1 MIEQIQINDLGVI
14 SHASLPLGPGFTV
27 LTGETGA
34 GKTMVVT
41 ALGLLL
47 GERADTARVR
57 QGREHSWVEGHFLAG
72 SIAPITQRVDELG
85 GVIEEGELVLSRQV
99 SAEGRS
105 KAVVGGRSAPVSVL
119 QELAQHLVVVH
130 GQSDQI
136 RLKSETAQRGAL
148 DRFAGERL
156 AAVLSEYRE
165 LFSAHQERLREL
177 DHLDER
183 LATQKAEQERLR
195 EALDRIE
202 QVRPEPGED
211 TALKA
216 LSDKLESIEDLRQ
229 AAAGAK
235 EALSSEALGPEASD
249 VRGLIDQAIRSLERV
264 VERDGELSG
273 PIQTLRDGLFH
284 IDEAS
289 HALSSYLSAI
299 VEGESLDLESVMV
312 RRAELG
318 GLIRD
323 YGPTLDDVLAFEQTA
338 SDTLLEID
346 LSGDRRGELDAQ
358 VVVDQETLA
367 RLAAEITERRM
378 VAAATLGERVSGEL
392 QELAMPDARLV
403 IDVSPRQATVSG
415 ADQVSFLLAPHPGAS
430 PRPLAK
436 SASGGELSRV
446 MLSLEV
452 VLAEADPVPTFIFD
466 EVDAGVGGATA
477 LEIGKRLA
485 RLAQSAQVIC
495 VTHLAQ
501 VASYADT
508 HLSVFKDRSG
518 EVTESSVRVLE
529 GEVRVAELARMLGGD
544 QDSDSAKAHAREML
558 ARQSVSRS
566 SGG

>member
-57 QGREHSWVEGHFLAG
+57 QNSEHSWVEGHFLAG
-72 SIAPITQRVDELG
+72 TIAPVAERVDELG
-85 GVIEEGELVLSRQV
+85 GVIDEGALVLSRQV

-119 QELAQHLVVVH
+119 QELAEHLVVVH

-136 RLKSETAQRGAL
+136 RLKSESAQRHAL
-148 DRFAGERL
+148 DRFAGTPL
-156 AAVLSEYRE
+156 AAVLREYQE
-165 LFSAHQERLREL
+165 LFSAHQERLVERDQL
-177 DHLDER
+177 DQT
-183 LATQKAEQERLR
+183 LATQKADQERLR

-202 QVRPEPGED
+202 QVRPEQGED
-211 TALKA
+211 ASLKA
-216 LSDKLESIEDLRQ
+216 LSDKLESSEDLRQ
-229 AAAGAK
+229 AAALAK
-235 EALSSEALGPEASD
+235 EALSSEALGPDSTD

-264 VERDGELSG
+264 VERDGELSS

-284 IDEAS
+284 VDEAA

-299 VEGESLDLESVMV
+299 TEGEALDLESVMA
-312 RRAELG
+312 RRADLS
-318 GLIRD
+318 GLMRD
-323 YGPTLDDVLAFEQTA
+323 YGPTLDDVLAFEKSA
-338 SDTLLEID
+338 SDTLLTID
-346 LSGDRRGELDAQ
+346 LSGDRRQELEAQ
-358 VVVDQETLA
+358 IASDQDTLD
-367 RLAAEITERRM
+367 RLGAEITQQRRT
-378 VAAATLGERVSGEL
+378 AAALLGERVSAEL
-392 QELAMPDARLV
+392 QALAMPDAQLV

-415 ADQVSFLLAPHPGAS
+415 ADQVSFLLAAHSGAT
-430 PRPLAK
+430 PRPMAK

-446 MLSLEV
+446 MLALEV

-529 GEVRVAELARMLGGD
+529 AEDRVAELARMLGGD
-544 QDSDSAKAHAREML
+544 QDSDSARAHAREML
-558 ARQSVSRS
+558 ARHPVSRS
-566 SGG
+566 SG

>member
-57 QGREHSWVEGHFLAG
+57 QGSEHSWVEGHFLAG
-72 SIAPITQRVDELG
+72 SITPVAERVEELG

-136 RLKSETAQRGAL
+136 RLKSESAQRDAL
-148 DRFAGERL
+148 DRYAGERL
-156 AAVLSEYRE
+156 ASVLHDYQE
-165 LFSAHQERLREL
+165 LFRAHQERLLEL
-177 DHLDER
+177 EQIDER
-183 LATQKAEQERLR
+183 YAAQKADQDRLR
-195 EALDRIE
+195 QALERIE
-202 QVRPEPGED
+202 GVRPEQGED
-211 TALKA
+211 VSLKA
-216 LSDKLESIEDLRQ
+216 LSDKLESIEDLRN
-229 AAAGAK
+229 AAAVAK
-235 EALSSEALGPEASD
+235 EALSSEAVGPESSD
-249 VRGLIDQAIRSLERV
+249 ARSLIDHAIRSLERV
-264 VERDGELSG
+264 VEHDAELAG
-273 PIQTLRDGLFH
+273 PLQTLRDGLFQ

-289 HALSSYLSAI
+289 QALSSYLSAI
-299 VEGESLDLESVMV
+299 TEGESLDLESVMS
-312 RRAELG
+312 RRADLG
-318 GLIRD
+318 GLMRD
-323 YGPTLDDVLAFEQTA
+323 YGPTLDDVLVFEKSA

-346 LSGDRRGELDAQ
+346 LSGDRRGQLEEQ
-358 VVVDQETLA
+358 IRHDQETLS

-378 VAAATLGERVSGEL
+378 VAAHTLGERVSAEL
-392 QELAMPDARLV
+392 QTLAMPDAHLV
-403 IDVSPRQATVSG
+403 IDVSPKEATVSG
-415 ADQVSFLLAPHPGAS
+415 ADQVSFLLAPHPGAP

-501 VASYADT
+501 VASYADS
-508 HLSVFKDRSG
+508 HLSVFKARSG

-529 GEVRVAELARMLGGD
+529 AEDRVAELARMLGGD

-558 ARQSVSRS
+558 QRQSVSRS
-566 SGG
+566 SGR